1 LGNVYLFCLLVG
13 GFFVGAAALS
23 GHDGDHD
30 TDHALEHDAGHEFKD
45 FGADAVDDFDA
56 DAPDDFDAEVKDFG
70 AGDPLD
76 LSIDLEAGAAEG
88 FAGSLE
94 LDMESELAALP
105 DSVDL
110 DAEHAGDLILAD
122 AGGDADAG
130 TDLVTTSGDAVWL
143 PILSLRFWTYGSC
156 FFGMTG
162 LIIEKTALAGPAL
175 TLGVASGMGFTC
187 GYTASW
193 LFRKL
198 RSDRGARAIGSR
210 HYVGAIGTV
219 LVTCG
224 TEKTGKIRCTLRG
237 KDFDLLARSIDKGDL
252 PRGVRVLVAGFEDDT
267 AQVVHAG
274 RLLQHDD
281 D

>member
-1 LGNVYLFCLLVG
+1 MAGSMTVASPTVPGSEPGRDLGNVYLFCLLVG

-23 GHDGDHD
+23 GHDADHD
-30 TDHALEHDAGHEFKD
+30 GDVDHDHALEHDAGH
-45 FGADAVDDFDA
+45 FGDA
-56 DAPDDFDAEVKDFG
+56 
-70 AGDPLD
+70 DPLD
-76 LSIDLEAGAAEG
+76 LSIDLDSGAAEG

-105 DSVDL
+105 DAVEV
-110 DAEHAGDLILAD
+110 DAEHAGDLILAE
-122 AGGDADAG
+122 AGGEVDADQSLLA
-130 TDLVTTSGDAVWL
+130 TSGDAVWM

-156 FFGMTG
+156 FFGLTG
-162 LIIEKTALAGPAL
+162 LIIEKTALAGPML
-175 TLGVASGMGFTC
+175 TFGVAGGMGFSC

-224 TEKTGKIRCTLRG
+224 VEKTGKVRCSLRG
-237 KDFDLLARSIDKGDL
+237 RDFDLLARSIDKGDL
-252 PRGVRVLVAGFEDDT
+252 GRGTRVLVAGFEDDT

-281 D
+281 DD